1 MSVVRDFEPTSYKR
15 LFVANAV
22 GVDHVAR
29 RRNVRHNGQK
39 IQGLGMGDIIQ
50 MRRRRIRPPTRRR
63 AKKSSSPRM
72 HSMPLLALVAVGA
85 AAYFGTGIPPGNV
98 ESSSGP
104 QQISTTTSSTA
115 LTGRASVIDGD
126 TIAINGERIRFNGVD
141 APESSQTCR
150 DGAGKPYRCGA
161 KSAAALDE
169 LLKASSPTRCEF
181 VERDRYGRFV
191 GDCYRADGFSVQ
203 ELLVRSGWAMDWPRY
218 SNGAYAA
225 LQDAAKEERI
235 GIWAG
240 EFQPPWEWRA
250 AGGTTQEAPV
260 AIVPLLNAS
269 QDAGTC
275 EIKGNISSKGER
287 IYHLPGQEHYGRT
300 KISTG
305 KGERWFCSEAQARAA
320 GWRPAR
326 R

>member
-1 MSVVRDFEPTSYKR
+1 M
-15 LFVANAV
+15 
-22 GVDHVAR
+22 
-29 RRNVRHNGQK
+29 
-39 IQGLGMGDIIQ
+39 
-50 MRRRRIRPPTRRR
+50 
-63 AKKSSSPRM
+63 PRM
-72 HSMPLLALVAVGA
+72 RSVLPLVILAVGA
-85 AAYFGTGIPPGNV
+85 VAYFGNGISPSNV
-98 ESSSGP
+98 EDTGKL
-104 QQISTTTSSTA
+104 QQAIAAASSTA
-115 LTGRASVIDGD
+115 LTGRASVVDGD
-126 TIAINGERIRFNGVD
+126 TIEIGGERIRFNGVD
-141 APESSQTCR
+141 APEASQNCS

-169 LLKASSPTRCEF
+169 MLTASSPTRCEF

-191 GDCYRADGFSVQ
+191 GNCYRADGASVQ
-203 ELLVRSGWAMDWPRY
+203 ELLVRSGWALDWPRY

-250 AGGTTQEAPV
+250 TGGHTREAPA

-269 QDAGTC
+269 PGAGPC

-287 IYHLPGQEHYGRT
+287 IYYLPNQEQYGRT
-300 KISTG
+300 KISTR
-305 KGERWFCSEAQARAA
+305 KGERWFCSEAEARAA
-320 GWRPAR
+320 GWRAAR